1 MKYLP
6 YVNIKM
12 GTKSVKRRSYGNTL
26 PLTQLPFGM
35 AAYCIQTDSEEGW
48 FYHPDHEFAEGVR
61 LTHQPS
67 PWIND
72 YGTFIMT
79 PQNDVIADS
88 AAQAWSGYRIQE
100 SVQRPDYLKLTFI
113 RSNCTFELTPTE
125 RGAAIRLEYHDE
137 RPAVL
142 SFLPAK
148 GNYTY
153 RFDSSKNTLY
163 GTTDGHSQ
171 DIAVNFKMFFVVR
184 FLGDTVDVENIRYAG
199 DNSTACVHVGIKKK
213 TVEARI
219 GISYISEE
227 MAEMALERECGN
239 KSFDE
244 LQTEAEANWEEKLS
258 RIEIETDD
266 EEQMRTF
273 YSCLYR
279 PFLFPHK
286 AYELDQNGKPVHY
299 TPCDG
304 KTRPGVRYT
313 DNGFWDTYRTV
324 YPLYTLIA
332 RDEFAEMLE
341 GFVNDYLECGWLPR
355 WPSLGEV
362 GCMPSTLIDAV
373 IAEAAVNGIGSKEV
387 LENSLKGM
395 IHHANNEAEDPRY
408 GRNGALS
415 YLKYGYVPRN
425 EQRESVNLTQDAA
438 YGDWCIATVAKV
450 LGHDEIVDK
459 YMKRAKNYKNIFDT
473 KTGFMRGLDTEG
485 KQAEF
490 FDPCAWGGE
499 YTEGSA
505 WQNSFAVPH
514 DIEGLAELHGGKEK
528 LVEKLEALFAE
539 PPKYRVFGYSGEI
552 HEMTE
557 MAAIDFGQMAISNQ
571 PSFHLPYLFAVLGAQ
586 EKTNYWV
593 KRLALETFSSGNDGY
608 PGDEDNGTTS
618 AWYIFATIGKYR
630 LCPGK
635 KEWINS
641 ERLVKKVTILG
652 KNIDEVIW

>member
-1 MKYLP
+1 MKYIP

-12 GTKSVKRRSYGNTL
+12 GTKSVPRRSYGNTL
-26 PLTQLPFGM
+26 PLTQIPFGM
-35 AAYCIQTDSEEGW
+35 APFCIQTESREGW

-72 YGTFIMT
+72 YGTFLMT
-79 PQNDVIADS
+79 PQNDIVSNSPAG
-88 AAQAWSGYRIQE
+88 AWSGYRIQD
-100 SVQRPDYLKLTFI
+100 SVQRPDYLKLTFL
-113 RSNCTFELTPTE
+113 RSNATFELTPTE
-125 RGAAIRLEYHDE
+125 RGAAIRVTYGDE
-137 RPAVL
+137 RPSVL
-142 SFLPAK
+142 SFLPIK

-153 RFDSSKNTLY
+153 RFDEKTNTLY

-171 DIAVNFKMFFVVR
+171 DIAVDFKMYFVVR
-184 FLGDTVDVENIRYAG
+184 FLGDCVDAARTTVGGAF
-199 DNSTACVHVGIKKK
+199 THVGVKGRFL
-213 TVEARI
+213 EARL

-227 MAEMALERECGN
+227 MAEAAIDRECGDL
-239 KSFDE
+239 SFE
-244 LQTEAEANWEEKLS
+244 TLRNMAENNWEEKLH

-266 EEQMRTF
+266 EEQMKTF
-273 YSCLYR
+273 YSCMYR

-286 AYELDQNGKPVHY
+286 AYELDADGKPVHY
-299 TPCDG
+299 TPVDG
-304 KTRPGVRYT
+304 KVRPGVRYT

-341 GFVNDYLECGWLPR
+341 GFVNDYLDCGWLPR

-387 LENSLKGM
+387 LENALKGM
-395 IHHANNEAEDPRY
+395 LHHANNECLTDRRY

-415 YLKYGYVPRN
+415 YLKYGYMPRN
-425 EQRESVNLTQDAA
+425 EQRESVNLTQDSA

-450 LGHDEIVDK
+450 LGHDELVDE
-459 YMKRAKNYKNIFDT
+459 YMARSKNYQKIFD
-473 KTGFMRGLDTEG
+473 KKSGFMRGLDTEG
-485 KQAEF
+485 KQADF
-490 FDPCAWGGE
+490 FDPCSWGGE

-514 DIEGLAELHGGKEK
+514 DVEGLAELHGGKDK
-528 LVEKLEALFAE
+528 LIAKLDELFNT
-539 PPKYRVFGYSGEI
+539 PPKYRVFGYNNEI

-557 MAAIDFGQMAISNQ
+557 MAAVDFGQMAISNQ
-571 PSFHLPYLFAVLGAQ
+571 PSFHLPFLFAALGAQ
-586 EKTNYWV
+586 EKTNYWA
-593 KRLALETFSSGNDGY
+593 KKLAMEAFHAGDDGY

-618 AWYIFATIGKYR
+618 AWFIFATIGQYR

-635 KEWINS
+635 TEWIKC
-641 ERLVKKVTILG
+641 ERLVKSVKILG
-652 KNIDEVIW
+652 KEV

>member
-1 MKYLP
+1 MKYIP

-35 AAYCIQTDSEEGW
+35 ASYCIQTDSQEGW

-79 PQNDVIADS
+79 PQNDVIDNT
-88 AAQAWSGYRIQE
+88 AAGAWSGYRIQE

-125 RGAAIRLEYHDE
+125 RGAAIRLNYHDE
-137 RPAVL
+137 RPSVL
-142 SFLPAK
+142 SFLPVK

-153 RFDSSKNTLY
+153 RFDTSSNTLY

-171 DIAVNFKMFFVVR
+171 DIAVDFKMYFVVK
-184 FLGDTVDVENIRYAG
+184 FLHDAVDIENIRCEG
-199 DNSTACVHVGIKKK
+199 ENNTSCIHVGVKKK

-227 MAEMALERECGN
+227 MAVMAMERECGN

-244 LQTEAEANWEEKLS
+244 LKLEAEANWEEKLS

-266 EEQMRTF
+266 EEQMKTF
-273 YSCLYR
+273 YSCMYR

-286 AYELDQNGKPVHY
+286 AYELDEDGKPVHY

-304 KTRPGVRYT
+304 KTRAGVRYT

-387 LENSLKGM
+387 LENALKGM
-395 IHHANNEAEDPRY
+395 IHHANNEAKDPRY

-450 LGHDEIVDK
+450 LGHDEIVDE
-459 YMKRAKNYKNIFDT
+459 YMKRAKNYKNIFDA

-514 DIEGLAELHGGKEK
+514 DIEGLAELYGGREK
-528 LVEKLEALFAE
+528 LIEKLDAVFAE
-539 PPKYRVFGYSGEI
+539 PPKYRVFGYNGEI

-571 PSFHLPYLFAVLGAQ
+571 PSFHLPFLFAALGDQ

-618 AWYIFATIGKYR
+618 AWYIFATIGMYR

-635 KEWINS
+635 KEWIS
-641 ERLVKKVTILG
+641 CERLVKSVKILG
-652 KNIDEVIW
+652 KDIKVGK

>member
-35 AAYCIQTDSEEGW
+35 AGYCIQTDSEEGW
-48 FYHPDHEFAEGVR
+48 FYHPEHEFAEGVR

-79 PQNDVIADS
+79 PQNDVIDDS
-88 AAQAWSGYRIQE
+88 AAGAGSGYRIQE

-125 RGAAIRLEYHDE
+125 RGAAIRLNYHDD
-137 RPAVL
+137 RPSVL

-153 RFDSSKNTLY
+153 RFDSNTNTLY

-171 DIAVNFKMFFVVR
+171 DIAVDFKMYFVVK
-184 FLGDTVDVENIRYAG
+184 FLDDAVDSENIRCVG
-199 DNSTACVHVGIKKK
+199 KNKTACIHVGVKKK

-227 MAEMALERECGN
+227 MAELAIERECGS
-239 KSFDE
+239 KTFEE
-244 LQTEAEANWEEKLS
+244 LKAEAEENWEEKLS
-258 RIEIETDD
+258 RIQIETDD

-286 AYELDQNGKPVHY
+286 AYELDEKGKLVHY

-304 KTRPGVRYT
+304 KTRSGVRYT

-387 LENSLKGM
+387 LENALKGM

-450 LGHDEIVDK
+450 LGHDEIVDE
-459 YMKRAKNYKNIFDT
+459 YMKRAKNYQNIFDAQ
-473 KTGFMRGLDTEG
+473 TGFMRGLDTEG

-514 DIEGLAELHGGKEK
+514 DVEGLADLHGGNDKLIEK
-528 LVEKLEALFAE
+528 LDALFAE
-539 PPKYRVFGYSGEI
+539 PPKYRVFGYNGEI

-571 PSFHLPYLFAVLGAQ
+571 PSFHLPYLFAALGAQ
-586 EKTNYWV
+586 DKTNYWV
-593 KRLALETFSSGNDGY
+593 KRLALETFSSGSDGY

-635 KEWINS
+635 TEWINS

-652 KNIDEVIW
+652 KDIDEVIQ

>member
-1 MKYLP
+1 MKYIP

-12 GTKSVKRRSYGNTL
+12 GTKSIPRRSYGNAL
-26 PLTQLPFGM
+26 PLTQIPFGM
-35 AAYCIQTDSEEGW
+35 APFCIQTESREGW
-48 FYHPDHEFAEGVR
+48 FYHPEHEFAEGVR

-72 YGTFIMT
+72 YGTFLMT
-79 PQNDVIADS
+79 PQNDVIS
-88 AAQAWSGYRIQE
+88 NTAAGAWSGYRIQD
-100 SVQRPDYLKLTFI
+100 SVQRPDYLKLTFL

-125 RGAAIRLEYHDE
+125 RGAAIRLTFGDD
-137 RPAVL
+137 RPSFL
-142 SFLPAK
+142 SFFPTK

-153 RFDSSKNTLY
+153 RFDEKTNTLY

-171 DIAVNFKMFFVVR
+171 DIAVDFKMYFAVR
-184 FLGDTVDVENIRYAG
+184 FLGDVVDTSRTYAAG
-199 DNSTACVHVGIKKK
+199 EGRSACIHVGLKDRV
-213 TVEARI
+213 VEARL

-227 MAEMALERECGN
+227 MAVAAMDRECGDLDFEVIRN
-239 KSFDE
+239 M
-244 LQTEAEANWEEKLS
+244 AENNWEEKLH

-266 EEQMRTF
+266 EKQMRTF

-286 AYELDQNGKPVHY
+286 AYELDAEGNPVHY
-299 TPCDG
+299 TPVDG
-304 KTRPGVRYT
+304 KVRPGVRYT

-373 IAEAAVNGIGSKEV
+373 IAEAAVNGIGKREV
-387 LENSLKGM
+387 LENALKGM
-395 IHHANNEAEDPRY
+395 LHHANNDAPDRRY
-408 GRNGALS
+408 GRNGATS
-415 YLKYGYVPRN
+415 YLKYGYMPRN
-425 EQRESVNLTQDAA
+425 EQRESVNLTQDSA

-450 LGHDEIVDK
+450 LGHDELVDE
-459 YMKRAKNYKNIFDT
+459 YMARSKNYKNIFDPVS
-473 KTGFMRGLDTEG
+473 GFMRGRDTEG
-485 KQAEF
+485 KMAEF
-490 FDPCAWGGE
+490 FDPCSWGGE

-514 DIEGLAELHGGKEK
+514 DVEGLAELHGGKDK
-528 LVEKLEALFAE
+528 LIAKLDELFNT
-539 PPKYRVFGYSGEI
+539 PPKYRVFGYNNEI

-557 MAAIDFGQMAISNQ
+557 MAAVDFGQMAISNQ
-571 PSFHLPYLFAVLGAQ
+571 PSFHLPFLFAALGAQ
-586 EKTNYWV
+586 DKTNYWA
-593 KRLALETFSSGNDGY
+593 KKLATEAFHPGDDGY

-618 AWYIFATIGKYR
+618 AWFIFATIGQYR

-635 KEWINS
+635 TEWIKC
-641 ERLVKKVTILG
+641 ERLVKSVKILG
-652 KNIDEVIW
+652 KEI

>member
-1 MKYLP
+1 MKYIP

-12 GTKSVKRRSYGNTL
+12 GTKSIPRRSYGNTL
-26 PLTQLPFGM
+26 PLTQIPFGM
-35 AAYCIQTDSEEGW
+35 APFCIQTESREGW
-48 FYHPDHEFAEGVR
+48 FYHPEHEFAEGVR

-72 YGTFIMT
+72 YGTFLMT
-79 PQNDVIADS
+79 PQNDVIS
-88 AAQAWSGYRIQE
+88 NTAAGAWSGYRIQD
-100 SVQRPDYLKLTFI
+100 SVQRPDYLKLTFL

-125 RGAAIRLEYHDE
+125 RGAAIRLTYGDD
-137 RPAVL
+137 RPSYL
-142 SFLPAK
+142 SFFPTK

-153 RFDSSKNTLY
+153 RFDEKTNTLY
-163 GTTDGHSQ
+163 GTTDGHTQ
-171 DIAVNFKMFFVVR
+171 DIAVNFKMYFAVK
-184 FLGDTVDVENIRYAG
+184 FLGDVVDTERTYQAG
-199 DNSTACVHVGIKKK
+199 EGRTACIHVAVNNRV
-213 TVEARI
+213 VEARM

-227 MAEMALERECGN
+227 MAVAAMERECGN
-239 KSFDE
+239 LDFDVIRNM
-244 LQTEAEANWEEKLS
+244 AENNWEEKLH

-266 EEQMRTF
+266 EEQMKTF

-286 AYELDQNGKPVHY
+286 AYELDAEGKPVHY

-304 KTRPGVRYT
+304 EIRPGVRYT

-387 LENSLKGM
+387 LENALKGM
-395 IHHANNEAEDPRY
+395 IHHANNEAPERRY

-415 YLKYGYVPRN
+415 YLKYGYMPRN
-425 EQRESVNLTQDAA
+425 EQRESVNLTQDSA
-438 YGDWCIATVAKV
+438 YGDWCIAIVAKA
-450 LGHDEIVDK
+450 LGHDELVDE
-459 YMKRAKNYKNIFDT
+459 YMARSKNYKNIFDPVS
-473 KTGFMRGLDTEG
+473 GFMRGRDTEG
-485 KQAEF
+485 NMAEF
-490 FDPCAWGGE
+490 FDPCSWGGE

-514 DIEGLAELHGGKEK
+514 DIEGLAELHGGREK
-528 LVEKLEALFAE
+528 LIAKLDELFNT
-539 PPKYRVFGYSGEI
+539 PPKYRVFGYNNEI

-557 MAAIDFGQMAISNQ
+557 MAAVDFGQMAISNQ
-571 PSFHLPYLFAVLGAQ
+571 PSFHLPFLFAALGAQ
-586 EKTNYWV
+586 DKTNYWA
-593 KRLALETFSSGNDGY
+593 KKLALEAFNSSDAGY

-618 AWYIFATIGKYR
+618 AWYIFATIGQYR

-635 KEWINS
+635 TEWIKC
-641 ERLVKKVTILG
+641 ERLVKSVKILG
-652 KNIDEVIW
+652 KEI